1 MKCIVH
7 NLHILIYYYISFN
20 DSQPVWYGYANVV
33 DAVSMN
39 VNDVGIISV
48 DANGVDANV
57 VGVIITSLL
66 QVPLSQMK
74 ICTE

>member
-7 NLHILIYYYISFN
+7 NLYILIYYYISFN
-20 DSQPVWYGYANVV
+20 DSQPVWYAYANVA
-33 DAVSMN
+33 DAISTN
-39 VNDVGIISV
+39 VNDEGIISV
-48 DANGVDANV
+48 DANGVDAIV